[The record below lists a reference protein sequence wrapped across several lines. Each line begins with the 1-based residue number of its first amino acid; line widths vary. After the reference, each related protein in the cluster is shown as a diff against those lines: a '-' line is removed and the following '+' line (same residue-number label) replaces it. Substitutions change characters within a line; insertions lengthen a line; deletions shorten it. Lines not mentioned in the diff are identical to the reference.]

1 MRLFTNI
8 ETRANMAFEQ
18 IARQLGCNKLIAPL
32 VRSGSF
38 DGGEM
43 TLRYMEKRR
52 FFSRIYKL
60 EITLEISSLEAPSG
74 KAYWKSG
81 THWTGDHAVSDW
93 FAQHPQL
100 SRLSSLIDI
109 EMASYRRKDSD
120 SSATVQLVT
129 LPGCFIWT
137 LVPPMHYFVKLNG
150 KEIEGLSRL
159 LGQRLDTTLA

>member
-8 ETRANMAFEQ
+8 ETRANMAFEL
-18 IARQLGCNKLIAPL
+18 IARQLGCSKLIAPM

-38 DGGEM
+38 DGGKM

-60 EITLEISSLEAPSG
+60 DITLEISSHEAPFG
-74 KAYWKSG
+74 EANWNRG
-81 THWTGDHAVSDW
+81 THWAGDHAVSDW
-93 FAQHPQL
+93 LSQHPQL

-109 EMASYRRKDSD
+109 EMASYRREAPDSIG
-120 SSATVQLVT
+120 TVHLVT